1 VNLTRCSE
9 RINKRP
15 PTKKVGVFYFTP
27 IDGIKNLF
35 YFYIMKDIN
44 EIRNKIEKGLFT
56 LDILYGLSIG
66 VIVIFLIVGFTVLF

>member
-1 VNLTRCSE
+1 
-9 RINKRP
+9 
-15 PTKKVGVFYFTP
+15 
-27 IDGIKNLF
+27 
-35 YFYIMKDIN
+35 MKDIN